1 MKNKLMATEGYIVE
15 SEQDVMNAL
24 DSFMKQNPDVKW
36 DGASKKEIVKMFQNK
51 NKIKPYRHIVFIN
64 IDDNWFIQFLTD
76 EEVVLRVPC

>member
-1 MKNKLMATEGYIVE
+1 MKNKLVATEGYIVE

-36 DGASKKEIVKMFQNK
+36 DGASKNEIVKMYQNK
-51 NKIKPYRHIVFIN
+51 TKPYRHIVFIN